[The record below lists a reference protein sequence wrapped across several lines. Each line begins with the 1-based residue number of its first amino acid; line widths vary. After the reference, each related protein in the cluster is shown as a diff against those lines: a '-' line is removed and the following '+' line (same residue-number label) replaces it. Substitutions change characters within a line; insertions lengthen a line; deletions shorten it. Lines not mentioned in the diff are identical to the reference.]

1 MDMRSVQHHA
11 LFDEWKERILAQR
24 NSGQNVRQWCEKN
37 GEKQGNYY
45 YWLKVIRNELL
56 ITNNLPSVSAKTASF
71 VELPAMSN
79 AVRPESRD
87 HDICAVV
94 HLSALRLEIHNGAS
108 ADTLASILNL
118 LKPLC

>member
-87 HDICAVV
+87 HDICAVI
-94 HLSALRLEIHNGAS
+94 HMSTLRLEIHNGAS
-108 ADTLASILNL
+108 ADTLASILTL

>member
-11 LFDEWKERILAQR
+11 LFNEWKERILAQR
-24 NSGQNVRQWCEKN
+24 NSGQNVRQWCQEN

-45 YWLKVIRNELL
+45 YWLKVIRNEVL
-56 ITNNLPSVSAKTASF
+56 ITTNLPAASAKTAAF
-71 VELPAMSN
+71 VELPGKSN
-79 AVRPESRD
+79 TVRPESSN

-94 HLSALRLEIHNGAS
+94 QLSALRLEIHNGAS
-108 ADTLASILNL
+108 ADTLASILAL

>member
-11 LFDEWKERILAQR
+11 LFNEWKDRILAQR

-45 YWLKVIRNELL
+45 YWLKVIRNEVL
-56 ITNNLPSVSAKTASF
+56 ITTNLPAASARTATF
-71 VELPAMSN
+71 VELPGKSN
-79 AVRPESRD
+79 AVQPESRD

-108 ADTLASILNL
+108 ADTLGSILAL